1 MFRMEPEM
9 PATNP
14 TDTTKQPALR
24 SRAAAGRSPWR
35 HGAAVSAAA
44 AAAVL
49 AGAALAESLGVT
61 FTDRTGSA
69 IPLAGFAPVTLIL
82 SMLGVA
88 LAAVLAR
95 RARRPRQAFART
107 TVTLLALSLVPVWTT
122 GFGTASALSLTGLH
136 LTAGAIVIAA
146 LRARLATAR

>member
-1 MFRMEPEM
+1 M

-61 FTDRTGSA
+61 FTDQPAAPSPSPGS
-69 IPLAGFAPVTLIL
+69 
-82 SMLGVA
+82 
-88 LAAVLAR
+88 R
-95 RARRPRQAFART
+95 RSP
-107 TVTLLALSLVPVWTT
+107 
-122 GFGTASALSLTGLH
+122 
-136 LTAGAIVIAA
+136 
-146 LRARLATAR
+146 